1 MVNITTDASKGIF
14 RLAKTGAQQDLHLNW
29 TSEGFDL
36 FLVLSSNS
44 ADKVDLTSL
53 RRDNIIALLA
63 NQLESMSDNT
73 EKKVDGT
80 TMRLISFVQ
89 QKRDGGMVLNG
100 DPGYYAV
107 YGADRKN
114 NRDIDIYVNDSASKS
129 HLVRVLRDIEL
140 VETPHMIQ
148 KNVFLTKKT
157 VYSGYHRVSVKGPN
171 KGLSGGVLQYS
182 VGEYMYPF
190 PDQIVAEGGTFF
202 VKMDERATLI
212 VSSDN
217 EGLNINIRKQT

>member
-1 MVNITTDASKGIF
+1 MVSIATDASKGIF
-14 RLAKTGAQQDLHLNW
+14 KLAKTGTQQDLHLNW

-36 FLVLSSNS
+36 FLVLSSS
-44 ADKVDLTSL
+44 SSEKVDLTSHGK
-53 RRDNIIALLA
+53 DDIIAFLA
-63 NQLESMSDNT
+63 DHLESMSDNT

-80 TMRLISFVQ
+80 TVRLISFIQ

-107 YGADRKN
+107 YGVARKD

-129 HLVRVLRDIEL
+129 HLVRVLRDIEI
-140 VETPHMIQ
+140 VETPHTIQ
-148 KNVFLTKKT
+148 KGVFLTKKT

-171 KGLSGGVLQYS
+171 KGLSGGVLRYS
-182 VGEYMYPF
+182 LGEYMYPF
-190 PDQIVAEGGTFF
+190 PDQIVAAGGSFF
-202 VKMDERATLI
+202 VKMDEKATLI

-217 EGLNINIRKQT
+217 EGLNINLRKRT